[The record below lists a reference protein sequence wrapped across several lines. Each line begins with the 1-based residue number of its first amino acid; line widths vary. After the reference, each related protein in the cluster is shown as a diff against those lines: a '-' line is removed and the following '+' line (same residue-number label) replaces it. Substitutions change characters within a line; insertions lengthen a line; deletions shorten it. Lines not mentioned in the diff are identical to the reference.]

1 MLRPTHRISMPVLIT
16 LVWSIPSVYS
26 VDYSLT
32 PFEAIV
38 LGQYLYIDG
47 GEIQF
52 YVGGGNTTN
61 LPGTLSQILYKCCCW
76 TILIKDRKLYLLH

>member
-1 MLRPTHRISMPVLIT
+1 MLVLIT

-38 LGQYLYIDG
+38 LGHYLYIDG
-47 GEIQF
+47 GEIEF
-52 YVGGGNTTN
+52 YDGGGNTTN
-61 LPGTLSQILYKCCCW
+61 LPGTLSQILYKCCCR
-76 TILIKDRKLYLLH
+76 TILIKDRKFYLLH